1 MGTEPGYHGDRAR
14 VPWGQSPGTM
24 GTEPGYHG
32 DRARVPW
39 GQSPGTMGTER
50 YSTMGTEGYH
60 GDRGVPWGQRG
71 TMGTEGYLTM
81 GTQGTLDSVDTSGN
95 TTDAERVTWN
105 HSSS

>member
-1 MGTEPGYHGDRAR
+1 
-14 VPWGQSPGTM
+14 
-24 GTEPGYHG
+24 
-32 DRARVPW
+32 
-39 GQSPGTMGTER
+39 
-50 YSTMGTEGYH
+50 MGTEGYH

-71 TMGTEGYLTM
+71 TMGTEGYLTMGTQRYLTM